1 MNARSMLAVTLLS
14 SLSLPALADTQAT
27 LSLSGFS
34 AQLKDLNP
42 ADDVGPELTWGS
54 GSAYVQS
61 TDAHQQGWSEAS
73 YPWGHY
79 WSPVWSTGSDA
90 SDSSSMPGTLDGV
103 STHGNGT
110 QQVVSAGSGLAGL
123 SVSTHAMAGQNVS
136 SFASL
141 YQDFTL
147 AAGTQV
153 TFSVVV
159 NGSLSGT
166 GYSGAW
172 TPPPGWSGGSQSQA
186 WFGATMSAGALA
198 NGLSASGNSDWVWQP
213 DAYDSSMDG
222 QTLRL
227 TIKNT
232 SNSDKIYALNVYGN
246 ASAMEALAPVPE
258 PSSYAMLG
266 AGLLLLGATA
276 RRRRQR

>member
-1 MNARSMLAVTLLS
+1 MHARTMLAVTLLS
-14 SLSLPALADTQAT
+14 GLSLPALADTQAT

-34 AQLKDLNP
+34 AQLKDLNL
-42 ADDVGPELTWGS
+42 ADGVAADLTWGS
-54 GSAYVQS
+54 GAAYVQS

-79 WSPVWSTGSDA
+79 WSPVWSTGGEA
-90 SDSSSMPGTLDGV
+90 GDSASMPGTLDGV
-103 STHGNGT
+103 STHGNAT
-110 QQVVSAGSGLAGL
+110 QHVVSAGSGLTAL
-123 SVSTHAMAGQNVS
+123 SVSTHAVAGQNVS

-172 TPPPGWSGGSQSQA
+172 TPPAGWSGSGQSQA
-186 WFGATMSAGALA
+186 WFGATLSAGALS
-198 NGLSASGNSDWVWQP
+198 NSMSAAGNSDWVWQT
-213 DAYDSSMDG
+213 DAYDSSMDS

-232 SNSDKIYALNVYGN
+232 GNGSKSYGLSVYGN
-246 ASAMEALAPVPE
+246 ADAMEALAPVPE
-258 PSSYAMLG
+258 PSTYAMLG
-266 AGLLLLGATA
+266 AGLLLLGVAA
-276 RRRRQR
+276 RRRRQG